1 MKKALRYLGIAVIVL
16 LTLILLAVLVFTVR
30 GSSVISEAPP
40 VSHSAPETIQDSL
53 LVARGQVLVQT
64 TSGCQRCHGQNLAGQ
79 QMGEPAAFGLFV
91 ASNLTKGLGGI
102 GSEMDEAGWE
112 KAIRHGIGADGRVL
126 VGMPSEYFNTYSD
139 EDLAALI
146 AYLKQLPA
154 VDNELPKTRP
164 GWLAKVVLGIGLYT
178 PPAVALDPAA
188 SHAAAAP
195 APGSL
200 DYGRYLVGI
209 AACSECHGAQLKGPE
224 FEGPPPGPDLTR
236 SGNLS
241 TWMESDFIHAIRTGS
256 TPDERILDPNMMPWP
271 YFSQMTDSQLSDI
284 WSYLSS
290 LE

>member
-1 MKKALRYLGIAVIVL
+1 MKKALRYLGIGFVSLIALFILALFVL
-16 LTLILLAVLVFTVR
+16 MVR

-40 VSHSAPETIQDSL
+40 VSHSGPDALQDSM
-53 LVARGQVLVQT
+53 LVARGQILVQT

-79 QMGEPAAFGLFV
+79 QMGEPDAFGLFV
-91 ASNLTKGLGGI
+91 ASNLTAGLGGV
-102 GSEMDEAGWE
+102 GSILDDAGWE

-126 VGMPSEYFNTYSD
+126 VGMPSEYFHAYSD

-146 AYLKQLPA
+146 AYLKQLPP
-154 VDNELPKTRP
+154 VDNELPKTQP
-164 GWLAKVVLGIGLYT
+164 GWLAKVFLGVGLYT
-178 PPAVALDPAA
+178 PPAVALDPEAP
-188 SHAAAAP
+188 HAAATP
-195 APGSL
+195 DHGSL
-200 DYGRYLVGI
+200 DYGSYLVSV

-236 SGNLS
+236 TGNLGA
-241 TWMESDFIHAIRTGS
+241 WMESDFIHAIRTGS

-271 YFSQMTDSQLSDI
+271 YFSQMNDSQLSAI